1 MKTQTS
7 KMRQRLTKRFTDTTA
22 AVATVATLA
31 PGQAMAAQTGMP
43 WEAGIQQIFN
53 SLTGPIVGWLAII
66 VIIISGLML
75 TFGNMEGGAKKIVFA
90 VIGVAVV
97 AGAPALAAQLGIVQ
111 GAVI

>member
-1 MKTQTS
+1 MKTQ
-7 KMRQRLTKRFTDTTA
+7 KMRTRLAQTA
-22 AVATVATLA
+22 AVVGAATVALPT
-31 PGQAMAAQTGMP
+31 QALAAQTGMP

-66 VIIISGLML
+66 VIIIAGVIL

>member
-1 MKTQTS
+1 MKTQNLRT
-7 KMRQRLTKRFTDTTA
+7 RLSQTA
-22 AVATVATLA
+22 AVVGATAVAL
-31 PGQAMAAQTGMP
+31 PGQANAAQTGMP

-66 VIIISGLML
+66 VIIIAGVIL

>member
-1 MKTQTS
+1 MKTQN
-7 KMRQRLTKRFTDTTA
+7 MRTRLSQTA
-22 AVATVATLA
+22 AVVGATAVAL
-31 PGQAMAAQTGMP
+31 PSQAHAAQTGMP

-66 VIIISGLML
+66 VIIIAGVIL

>member
-1 MKTQTS
+1 MKTQN
-7 KMRQRLTKRFTDTTA
+7 MRTRLAEGA
-22 AVATVATLA
+22 AVIAISAVAL
-31 PGQAMAAQTGMP
+31 PSQALAAQTGMP

-66 VIIISGLML
+66 VIIIAGVIL

>member
-1 MKTQTS
+1 MKTQN
-7 KMRQRLTKRFTDTTA
+7 MRTRLLQSTA
-22 AVATVATLA
+22 VVGATAVAL
-31 PGQAMAAQTGMP
+31 PGQVLAAQTGMP

-66 VIIISGLML
+66 VIIIAGVIL